1 MVRGS
6 GGQSQRV
13 QELELEPLSESLP
26 GNRVGKASDRRL
38 EGATEEF

>member
-13 QELELEPLSESLP
+13 QELDLEPLSTRKPS
-26 GNRVGKASDRRL
+26 GKGKRPEAGR
-38 EGATEEF
+38 ATEEF